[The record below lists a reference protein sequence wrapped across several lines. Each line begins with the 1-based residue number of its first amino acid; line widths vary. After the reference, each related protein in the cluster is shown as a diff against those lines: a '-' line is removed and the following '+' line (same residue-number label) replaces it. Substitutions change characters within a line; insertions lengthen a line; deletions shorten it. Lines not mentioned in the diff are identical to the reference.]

1 MLLQVELEHR
11 LLVALVSPAWV
22 AQSSRKLRLM
32 VELLVTQLRELR
44 RALLAWREKVA
55 ARDAEEL
62 SQSPLG
68 GCTEGD
74 PVIARALREVCR
86 ALCSQ

>member
-1 MLLQVELEHR
+1 MDFERIKDALLQVELEHR

-68 GCTEGD
+68 GCQIPAE
-74 PVIARALREVCR
+74 ALRGI
-86 ALCSQ
+86 L

>member
-1 MLLQVELEHR
+1 MELEHR

-22 AQSSRKLRLM
+22 AQSSRILRLM
-32 VELLVTQLRELR
+32 ELLVTQLGELR

-68 GCTEGD
+68 GCQIPAE
-74 PVIARALREVCR
+74 ALRGI
-86 ALCSQ
+86 L

>member
-11 LLVALVSPAWV
+11 LLAALVSPAWV
-22 AQSSRKLRLM
+22 AQSSRNLRLM
-32 VELLVTQLRELR
+32 ELLVTQLGELR

-68 GCTEGD
+68 GCQIPAE
-74 PVIARALREVCR
+74 ALRGI
-86 ALCSQ
+86 L

>member
-1 MLLQVELEHR
+1 MLQVELEHR
-11 LLVALVSPAWV
+11 LLAALVSPAWV
-22 AQSSRKLRLM
+22 AQSSRNLRLM
-32 VELLVTQLRELR
+32 ELLVTQLGELR

-68 GCTEGD
+68 GCQIPAE
-74 PVIARALREVCR
+74 ALRGI
-86 ALCSQ
+86 L

>member
-22 AQSSRKLRLM
+22 AQSSRNLRLM

-68 GCTEGD
+68 GCQIPAE
-74 PVIARALREVCR
+74 ALRGI
-86 ALCSQ
+86 L